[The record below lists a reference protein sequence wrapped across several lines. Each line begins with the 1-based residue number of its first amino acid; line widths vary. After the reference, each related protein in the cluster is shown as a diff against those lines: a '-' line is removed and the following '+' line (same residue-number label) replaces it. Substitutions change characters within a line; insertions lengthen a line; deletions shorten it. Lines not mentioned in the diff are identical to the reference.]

1 MTWSHLKVL
10 RNKFNHVKHEL
21 QIILNFIDFPHVCSL
36 FLISNDRSLEK
47 HDKIQQKKFSELL
60 KEYPP
65 RNDPEKVIFNFS
77 KATLNESEKALLSKG
92 LNFSLPPKQLKYAD
106 YLLNFELFFRDICKL
121 DILSNENLEFLKTK
135 IKDVALSSLRYF
147 NLNVPQHLSDSEFQA
162 LKNLSRL
169 NKEVIIQKS
178 EKGNSVNLV
187 NKSDYIRHIEGI
199 LKDVNKFEKVSLKKG
214 ILNFAVNHEEHI
226 NKQLRSI
233 SKNGSLTE
241 QQYKKI
247 KAVGSNP
254 GILYGLCKVHKTVVD
269 VSLPFR
275 PTLSAVGTPTYKL
288 AK

>member
-1 MTWSHLKVL
+1 M
-10 RNKFNHVKHEL
+10 
-21 QIILNFIDFPHVCSL
+21 
-36 FLISNDRSLEK
+36 
-47 HDKIQQKKFSELL
+47 
-60 KEYPP
+60 
-65 RNDPEKVIFNFS
+65 
-77 KATLNESEKALLSKG
+77 
-92 LNFSLPPKQLKYAD
+92 
-106 YLLNFELFFRDICKL
+106 
-121 DILSNENLEFLKTK
+121 
-135 IKDVALSSLRYF
+135 ALSSLRYF
-147 NLNVPQHLSDSEFQA
+147 NLNVPQYLSDSEFQA

-178 EKGNSVNLV
+178 DKGNSVNLV

-241 QQYKKI
+241 QQYKNV

-269 VSLPFR
+269 VSAFPSYSFCNR
-275 PTLSAVGTPTYKL
+275 NTNI
-288 AK
+288 

>member
-1 MTWSHLKVL
+1 MTY
-10 RNKFNHVKHEL
+10 N
-21 QIILNFIDFPHVCSL
+21 
-36 FLISNDRSLEK
+36 
-47 HDKIQQKKFSELL
+47 KIQQKKFSELL

-77 KATLNESEKALLSKG
+77 EATLNESEKALLSRG
-92 LNFSLPPKQLKYAD
+92 LNFSLPPKQLKYVD

-121 DILSNENLEFLKTK
+121 EILSNKNLEFLKTK

-162 LKNLSRL
+162 LKNLSCL
-169 NKEVIIQKS
+169 KKEVIIQKS
-178 EKGNSVNLV
+178 GKGNSVVLV
-187 NKSDYIRHIEGI
+187 NKSDYIRYTEDI
-199 LKDVNKFEKVSLKKG
+199 LKDVSKFEKVSLKKG
-214 ILNFAVNHEEHI
+214 ILTFTVNQEEHI

-254 GILYGLCKVHKTVVD
+254 GILYGLCKVHKTVID
-269 VSLPFR
+269 VCPPFR
-275 PTLSAVGTPTYKL
+275 LILSAIGTPTYKL
-288 AK
+288 AKYLVPKLASITAKIVKPISF